1 VHASTVLGDVQ
12 GGRAILLVVA
22 ARMVAMGDR
31 LRAIGD
37 AGQLFELGSVCCVF
51 DGEHADMFFL
61 DFEVA
66 S

>member
-1 VHASTVLGDVQ
+1 V
-12 GGRAILLVVA
+12 LVVA

-37 AGQLFELGSVCCVF
+37 AGQLFELGSACCVF